1 MGCKMGGAKMGAP
14 NPRGPGEGLLAMG
27 FREAGGVLRS
37 PAKSLQIRD
46 PIFGPPFLVPIL
58 TPHSA
63 PPRGAL
69 WVNSGPHFLS
79 FSGPLRNPQ
88 K

>member
-1 MGCKMGGAKMGAP
+1 MGCKMGGAKMGAT

-46 PIFGPPFLVPIL
+46 PIFAPHFWPPF
-58 TPHSA
+58 
-63 PPRGAL
+63 
-69 WVNSGPHFLS
+69 
-79 FSGPLRNPQ
+79 
-88 K
+88 

>member
-46 PIFGPPFLVPIL
+46 PIFSPPFLAPIL

-63 PPRGAL
+63 PSRGAL
-69 WVNSGPHFLS
+69 WVNSGPPIF
-79 FSGPLRNPQ
+79 
-88 K
+88 